1 MNFQLPK
8 QDEDFDYYGN
18 SSQDES
24 RGSQGRQFGF
34 VRKSVYVYFLFL
46 LCLFLS
52 GLNLNMEIRLIASSL
67 SVIIIFTIAC
77 MACS

>member
-34 VRKSVYVYFLFL
+34 LEILRFACLC
-46 LCLFLS
+46 CLFFSFFIL
-52 GLNLNMEIRLIASSL
+52 
-67 SVIIIFTIAC
+67 FFWC
-77 MACS
+77 

>member
-24 RGSQGRQFGF
+24 KGSQGR
-34 VRKSVYVYFLFL
+34 YFSL
-46 LCLFLS
+46 LEKFHL
-52 GLNLNMEIRLIASSL
+52 ASL
-67 SVIIIFTIAC
+67 C
-77 MACS
+77 

>member
-24 RGSQGRQFGF
+24 RGSQGRQFGYARNF
-34 VRKSVYVYFLFL
+34 TFFFSWPFFLVWVDLKSAIGSLAL
-46 LCLFLS
+46 L
-52 GLNLNMEIRLIASSL
+52 
-67 SVIIIFTIAC
+67 
-77 MACS
+77 

>member
-24 RGSQGRQFGF
+24 RGSQGRHFGLLDFFLCWF
-34 VRKSVYVYFLFL
+34 VLLSFLV
-46 LCLFLS
+46 
-52 GLNLNMEIRLIASSL
+52 LNLESNLCTVPS
-67 SVIIIFTIAC
+67 
-77 MACS
+77 

>member
-34 VRKSVYVYFLFL
+34 AGKFIYIFL
-46 LCLFLS
+46 
-52 GLNLNMEIRLIASSL
+52 
-67 SVIIIFTIAC
+67 IFVAF
-77 MACS
+77 